1 MGEQLEERRATLIS
15 DALDLPDEL
24 DSTEY
29 LRGAKKEEKTGFR
42 LNRSLGWLRPVGQLS
57 ASFFLVSQRTLYLS
71 TKRKFGELLNRKGV
85 KRFPTGVHLHPAQHH
100 NDSGH
105 DQSDKAAGV
114 NDDVRVLG
122 LHSIH
127 VICSFFLWRNEG
139 KQGVTFKT
147 KFARSFTQPVFSY

>member
-29 LRGAKKEEKTGFR
+29 FGTKKRQKTEFR
-42 LNRSLGWLRPVGQLS
+42 LTRSLGYSLS
-57 ASFFLVSQRTLYLS
+57 IAFSNNFLVSHLS
-71 TKRKFGELLNRKGV
+71 TKRKLGELLNWKGI
-85 KRFPTGVHLHPAQHH
+85 KWFPTGVHLHSAQHH

-122 LHSIH
+122 LQCIH
-127 VICSFFLWRNEG
+127 VICSFFL
-139 KQGVTFKT
+139 
-147 KFARSFTQPVFSY
+147 